1 MPNFFSLIR
10 EKWKQIG
17 LALLVLVGAVFGFE
31 KLSNRDMFQVTASQ
45 NGAAQQEKPPSQLA
59 SQDPVILAKQSEL
72 DQSLVQTKTLM
83 ADLKNELIL
92 LKNQRLEDM
101 QNGQDGL
108 RQFMTRTEA
117 QRLVQN
123 AVAESDEARRRAREA
138 AAAQE
143 QTPKF
148 VWQLVAPESEP
159 AAAASTALPVPEKTY
174 VTVLAGSNA
183 HARSFNGILTLAD
196 GLRKTITI
204 ELGDVKGPNGGRIPL
219 DACRVVASYRVS
231 PSEAVIAKIPMQV
244 HNLSCMMPSGRAI
257 SVPVKGYLSSLDDID
272 GIPAT
277 VIFQD
282 DKLLLKVLQAAT
294 PAAIVSLA
302 SETRN
307 RTTRFGALGDIT
319 ESGNIVAQ
327 DTAGRIV
334 DLYLRQ
340 AELYVTPILA
350 VKPNIDLNIYF
361 EETFQLPVDPSEL
374 MASGF
379 NPDTYN

>member
-1 MPNFFSLIR
+1 MPNIFSLIR
-10 EKWKQIG
+10 DKWKQIG
-17 LALLVLVGAVFGFE
+17 LALLVLAGAVFGFE
-31 KLSNRDMFQVTASQ
+31 KLSNRDIFQSISGEESVTRQQ
-45 NGAAQQEKPPSQLA
+45 NPPSQLA
-59 SQDPVILAKQSEL
+59 SEDPVILAKQSQL
-72 DQSLVQTKTLM
+72 DQRLEQTQTLI
-83 ADLKNELIL
+83 ADLKSELIL

-101 QNGQDGL
+101 QSSQHGL
-108 RQFMTRTEA
+108 KRFLTRAEA
-117 QRLVQN
+117 QGMVQR
-123 AVAESDEARRRAREA
+123 ALAESEA
-138 AAAQE
+138 ARQAALAATQE
-143 QTPKF
+143 QAPAF
-148 VWQLVAPESEP
+148 VWQRVAPATEP
-159 AAAASTALPVPEKTY
+159 AAAVPAALPVPEKSY

-204 ELGDVKGPNGGRIPL
+204 EIGDVEGPNGGRIPL
-219 DACRVVASYRVS
+219 DACRVVGSYGVTQA
-231 PSEAVIAKIPMQV
+231 EAVVAKIPIRV
-244 HNLSCMMPSGRAI
+244 HTLSCMMPSGKAI
-257 SVPVKGYLSSLDDID
+257 SVPVQGYLSSLDDID

-307 RTTRFGALGDIT
+307 RVTRFGALGDIT
-319 ESGNIVAQ
+319 EAGNLVAQ

-361 EETFQLPVDPSEL
+361 EETFQLPVDPAEL

-379 NPDTYN
+379 NPETYN

>member
-1 MPNFFSLIR
+1 MPNFVTLIKD
-10 EKWKQIG
+10 KWKQIG
-17 LALLVLVGAVFGFE
+17 IALVVLVGAVFGFE
-31 KLSNRDMFQVTASQ
+31 KLSNRDMFLSTAGQSETQ
-45 NGAAQQEKPPSQLA
+45 PPHQPSQLA
-59 SQDPVILAKQSEL
+59 SQDPVILAKQNER
-72 DQSLVQTKTLM
+72 DQSLLQTRTLID
-83 ADLKNELIL
+83 DLKNELIL

-101 QNGQDGL
+101 KSGQDGL
-108 RQFMTRTEA
+108 KRFMTRGEA
-117 QRLVQN
+117 QGLVRQ
-123 AVAESDEARRRAREA
+123 AVAESEA
-138 AAAQE
+138 ARQRALADGAAQE
-143 QTPKF
+143 QPPTF
-148 VWQLVAPESEP
+148 VWQQVAPATEP
-159 AAAASTALPVPEKTY
+159 APEVPATQATPEKTY

-204 ELGDVKGPNGGRIPL
+204 DIGDMEGPNGGRIPL
-219 DACRVVASYRVS
+219 NACRAVGSYGAGRA
-231 PSEAVIAKIPMQV
+231 EAVVAKIPIQV
-244 HNLSCMMPSGRAI
+244 HTLSCMLPSGRAI

-302 SETRN
+302 SETRT
-307 RTTRFGALGDIT
+307 RVTRFGPLGEVT
-319 ESGNIVAQ
+319 EAGNIVAQ

-334 DLYLRQ
+334 DMYLRQ

-361 EETFQLPVDPSEL
+361 EETFQLPVEPGEL
-374 MASGF
+374 LVSGF